1 VSAIAQPAAV
11 NVAGSPVKKPSGW
24 GHLKTLLPYVN
35 RYKSMTALGLLT
47 NTLMG
52 LVGAFPQLIIGMIT
66 DCISGS
72 AHTLS
77 TLTGTA
83 RAAMS
88 PLLALYA
95 PMNRHALELFCLIL
109 VGIVFVKGFLSFW
122 TRWILIGVSREIEYD
137 LRNDLLARLVE
148 LEPEFYVRN
157 RTGDLMSRATNDLNA
172 VRMVLGPGIMYSA
185 TTIVTMIVAVFFMV
199 KLSASLTLWV
209 LLPVPVVALA
219 VRYFG
224 ETIHRLSEQIQ
235 AALGTLSTRAQEN
248 LTGIRVI
255 RAYAQEKPEID
266 AFDLAN
272 RDYVN
277 RNIKLIA
284 TWSLFFPFLTALI
297 GVTFVILL
305 GKGGRDVIDHRFTVG
320 TMWAFYWF
328 LGQLVFPMIALG
340 WVTNI
345 FQRGAASMGR
355 LNYILHAKAR
365 IGDFAGAAEAS
376 GTGAGVVAGRNGD
389 SAQAAVTTATA
400 ATAAVESSIQ
410 GEIEF
415 RHLTFTYPTAR
426 NEDGTG
432 GGPVLRDI
440 NLHVRAGSTLAIV
453 GPTGSGKSSLAA
465 LIARLWDAPP
475 GTLFLDGRSIRDYP
489 LAEVRRAIGYVPQDT
504 FLFSDTLR
512 ENIAFGVNTAAE
524 EHILE
529 AAEIASISGEIQSF
543 PQSYETMVGERGIT
557 LSGGQK
563 QRTSI
568 ARAVL
573 RQPKILILDDA
584 LSSVDTDT
592 EERILRRL
600 RDVMRERTSILIS
613 HRVSTVKNADQIVV
627 LREGRI
633 VERGTHE
640 ELLALG
646 GYYADLNQKQML
658 EEELERE

>member
-1 VSAIAQPAAV
+1 
-11 NVAGSPVKKPSGW
+11 
-24 GHLKTLLPYVN
+24 
-35 RYKSMTALGLLT
+35 
-47 NTLMG
+47 
-52 LVGAFPQLIIGMIT
+52 
-66 DCISGS
+66 
-72 AHTLS
+72 
-77 TLTGTA
+77 
-83 RAAMS
+83 
-88 PLLALYA
+88 
-95 PMNRHALELFCLIL
+95 
-109 VGIVFVKGFLSFW
+109 
-122 TRWILIGVSREIEYD
+122 
-137 LRNDLLARLVE
+137 
-148 LEPEFYVRN
+148 
-157 RTGDLMSRATNDLNA
+157 
-172 VRMVLGPGIMYSA
+172 MYSA

-209 LLPVPVVALA
+209 LLPVPVVAFA

-255 RAYAQEKPEID
+255 RAYAQEKPEIE
-266 AFDLAN
+266 AFDAAN

-297 GVTFVILL
+297 GITFVILL

-355 LNYILHAKAR
+355 LNYILHANPKIA
-365 IGDFAGAAEAS
+365 DFAGAVEAH
-376 GTGAGVVAGRNGD
+376 GGNGASVGRNGD
-389 SAQAAVTTATA
+389 AAQAAPTDT
-400 ATAAVESSIQ
+400 SIH

-415 RHLTFTYPTAR
+415 RHMTFTYPTAR

-440 NLHVRAGSTLAIV
+440 NLEVPAGSTLAIV
-453 GPTGSGKSSLAA
+453 GPTGSGKSTLAA

-512 ENIAFGVNTAAE
+512 ENIAFGVNNARE
-524 EHILE
+524 EHIFE

-543 PQSYETMVGERGIT
+543 PLGYETMVGERGIT

-568 ARAVL
+568 ARAIL

-600 RDVMRERTSILIS
+600 RDVMRARTSILIS

-633 VERGTHE
+633 IERGTHE
-640 ELLALG
+640 DLLALG

>member
-1 VSAIAQPAAV
+1 MSAIAQPSAVSTAARP
-11 NVAGSPVKKPSGW
+11 AKQASGW
-24 GHLKTLLPYVN
+24 DHLKTLLPYVN

-52 LVGAFPQLIIGMIT
+52 LVGAFPLLIIGMIT

-72 AHTLS
+72 ARTLS

-83 RAAMS
+83 RVVLS

-95 PMNRHALELFCLIL
+95 PTNRHALELFCLIL

-122 TRWILIGVSREIEYD
+122 TRWILIGVSREIEFD

-255 RAYAQEKPEID
+255 RAYAQEKPEME

-297 GVTFVILL
+297 GITFVILL
-305 GKGGRDVIDHRFTVG
+305 GRGGRDVIDHRFTVG

-355 LNYILHAKAR
+355 LNYIL
-365 IGDFAGAAEAS
+365 AAQPQIDD
-376 GTGAGVVAGRNGD
+376 R
-389 SAQAAVTTATA
+389 A
-400 ATAAVESSIQ
+400 ATVPAEQKVE

-415 RHLTFTYPTAR
+415 RNLTFAYPTTMAGGSANASGNGNR
-426 NEDGTG
+426 AADGI
-432 GGPVLRDI
+432 LRDI
-440 NLHVRAGSTLAIV
+440 NLRVPAGSTLAIV
-453 GPTGSGKSSLAA
+453 GPTGSGKTTLAA
-465 LIARLWDAPP
+465 LVARLWEAPD
-475 GTLFLDGRSIRDYP
+475 GAVLIDGRSIREWP
-489 LAEVRRAIGYVPQDT
+489 LDTLRRAIGYVPQDT
-504 FLFSDTLR
+504 YLFSETVG
-512 ENIAFGVNTAAE
+512 ENIAFGLPKFDLARVRAAAE
-524 EHILE
+524 V
-529 AAEIASISGEIQSF
+529 ASLDSDVQEF
-543 PQSYETMVGERGIT
+543 PAKYDTMVGERGIT

-563 QRTSI
+563 QRTAL
-568 ARAVL
+568 ARAIV
-573 RQPKILILDDA
+573 RDPRILILDDS
-584 LSSVDTDT
+584 LSSVDTQT
-592 EERILRRL
+592 EERILSRL
-600 RDVMRERTSILIS
+600 RGIMRGRTTILIAHRTS
-613 HRVSTVKNADQIVV
+613 TVRDADQIVV
-627 LREGRI
+627 LRDGRI
-633 VERGTHE
+633 TERGTHD
-640 ELLALG
+640 ELLARG
-646 GYYADLNQKQML
+646 GYYADLYQKQLL
-658 EEELERE
+658 EEELERA